1 MKYVLLSFYR
11 HIWGDF
17 LGVNFFLG
25 GVWVE
30 VWKAWDMLGLHNF
43 QQS

>member
-11 HIWGDF
+11 YIWGDF
-17 LGVNFFLG
+17 FGGKIFG